1 MLLWPVQLAAPKL
14 ARSRHLDHL
23 GSSRVRIGGIFTVDC
38 SSGFVVSNRPLA
50 GRVILVVEDEPLLA
64 LEMDKA
70 LRVAGAKVVS
80 AGFLESGLCST
91 EHPQLAAAVVDLH
104 LGDGNGTALCRRLR
118 QLGVPFV
125 VHTGYP
131 LMVTEREWSG
141 ATVIYKPAHPD
152 RIVAALVQL
161 LA

>member
-1 MLLWPVQLAAPKL
+1 M
-14 ARSRHLDHL
+14 SD
-23 GSSRVRIGGIFTVDC
+23 
-38 SSGFVVSNRPLA
+38 RPLA
-50 GRVILVVEDEPLLA
+50 GRMILVVEDEPLIA

-91 EHPQLAAAVVDLH
+91 EHPQLSAAVVDLH

-118 QLGVPFV
+118 QRGVPFI

-131 LMVTEREWSG
+131 RMVEREWFG
-141 ATVIYKPAHPD
+141 ATVICKPAHPD
-152 RIVAALVQL
+152 RIVSALVQL
-161 LA
+161 LAEDVARPEG

>member
-1 MLLWPVQLAAPKL
+1 M
-14 ARSRHLDHL
+14 SD
-23 GSSRVRIGGIFTVDC
+23 
-38 SSGFVVSNRPLA
+38 RPLA
-50 GRVILVVEDEPLLA
+50 GRVILLVEDEPLIA

-91 EHPQLAAAVVDLH
+91 EHPQLSAAVVDLH

-118 QLGVPFV
+118 QRGVPFV

-131 LMVTEREWSG
+131 RMVTERDWSG
-141 ATVIYKPAHPD
+141 ATVICKPAHPD
-152 RIVAALVQL
+152 RIVSALVQL
-161 LA
+161 LAEARPEG

>member
-1 MLLWPVQLAAPKL
+1 M
-14 ARSRHLDHL
+14 
-23 GSSRVRIGGIFTVDC
+23 
-38 SSGFVVSNRPLA
+38 
-50 GRVILVVEDEPLLA
+50 ILVIEDEPLIA

-91 EHPQLAAAVVDLH
+91 AHPELSAAVVDLQ
-104 LGDGNGTALCRRLR
+104 LGDGNGTVLCRRLR

-131 LMVTEREWSG
+131 RMVTEPEWSG
-141 ATVIYKPAHPD
+141 ATVICKPAHPD
-152 RIVAALVQL
+152 RIVSALVQL
-161 LA
+161 LAEDVARR

>member
-1 MLLWPVQLAAPKL
+1 
-14 ARSRHLDHL
+14 
-23 GSSRVRIGGIFTVDC
+23 
-38 SSGFVVSNRPLA
+38 
-50 GRVILVVEDEPLLA
+50 VILIVEDEPLLA

-70 LRVAGAKVVS
+70 LRAAGAKVVS
-80 AGFLESGLCST
+80 AGFLEYGLCST
-91 EHPQLAAAVVDLH
+91 EHPQLSAAVVDLH

-125 VHTGYP
+125 VGYP

-141 ATVIYKPAHPD
+141 ATVICKPAHPD

-161 LA
+161 LTEGLAHR